1 MCRTKKNIFL
11 MKQKSFSSL
20 YYKQRFHLI
29 LAIKEQSQFDM
40 NFVEILKSYFV
51 SYIRAKSVENCA
63 FYSEKTYFW
72 P

>member
-1 MCRTKKNIFL
+1 

-40 NFVEILKSYFV
+40 NFVEILKSYFLEQK
-51 SYIRAKSVENCA
+51 RMKSVPFIVKKLIFGTKVN
-63 FYSEKTYFW
+63 YT
-72 P
+72 